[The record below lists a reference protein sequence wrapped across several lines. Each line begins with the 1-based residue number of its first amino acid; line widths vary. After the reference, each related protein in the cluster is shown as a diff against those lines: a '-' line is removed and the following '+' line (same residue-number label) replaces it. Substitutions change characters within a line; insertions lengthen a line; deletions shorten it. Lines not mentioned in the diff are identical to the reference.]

1 MWTSLEAACEL
12 TMRTSRETVA
22 EPDKTQVNEDWC
34 ITRFVVILIMAVV
47 VMGTSWFRGIRAI
60 PSAKNGDDHSAQSF
74 KSSRLQDT
82 EDQEL
87 ELYAKAAAE
96 FKVSWQKHKQE
107 RENKVL
113 QAVRTELNGYLSGKR
128 AAMEEVTVKI
138 EQAYQNYL
146 AQTTVMED
154 KIRAVM
160 VAIVEKQQ
168 KLLSLAVQKHQK
180 VIEVGQDVE
189 AAQTEALRHSQD
201 CV

>member
-1 MWTSLEAACEL
+1 M
-12 TMRTSRETVA
+12 
-22 EPDKTQVNEDWC
+22 
-34 ITRFVVILIMAVV
+34 
-47 VMGTSWFRGIRAI
+47 
-60 PSAKNGDDHSAQSF
+60 
-74 KSSRLQDT
+74 QDT

-189 AAQTEALRHSQD
+189 AAQTEALRHIKTACKDYIALEDVLSAEHD
-201 CV
+201 